1 MLARYALSRF
11 VVEDHP
17 LAEET
22 MTFRV
27 DGELKEAF
35 KRAAKERNRN
45 ASILLRDFMRDYVE
59 RGEPQPD
66 TRPKRAPSGA
76 AHAASR

>member
-1 MLARYALSRF
+1 MLYPDSM
-11 VVEDHP
+11 EDHP

-45 ASILLRDFMRDYVE
+45 ASILLRDFMRDYVLKV
-59 RGEPQPD
+59 G
-66 TRPKRAPSGA
+66 KPSQLRVPA
-76 AHAASR
+76 DKQVQASR

>member
-1 MLARYALSRF
+1 M
-11 VVEDHP
+11 EDHP

-45 ASILLRDFMRDYVE
+45 ASILLRDFMRDYVLKV
-59 RGEPQPD
+59 G
-66 TRPKRAPSGA
+66 KPSQLRVPA
-76 AHAASR
+76 DKQVQASR